1 MRSEDDNNIA
11 VLYVYKIYS
20 AKRTRSGKTSTHEIC
35 TCTKNHKTHPLIL
48 WKSLSEEHQHK
59 QDVTARQQNGE
70 HGRCAVEITGHEIS
84 RLARE
89 ICTNQRPDEKSD
101 RKRNSDRS
109 LKHKAETLRTYVHV
123 SQQKIQVFVKKQT
136 QN

>member
-1 MRSEDDNNIA
+1 MKELIFGN
-11 VLYVYKIYS
+11 
-20 AKRTRSGKTSTHEIC
+20 
-35 TCTKNHKTHPLIL
+35 KNPHTHPLIL
-48 WKSLSEEHQHK
+48 WKSLPEEHQHE
-59 QDVTARQQNGE
+59 QNVTARQQNGE

-89 ICTNQRPDEKSD
+89 ICANQRPDEKSD
-101 RKRNSDRS
+101 RKRNSDCS

-123 SQQKIQVFVKKQT
+123 FQQKIQVFVKKQT